1 MKQMPT
7 VEEPV
12 TASMVC
18 HVTVHLPCQHVC
30 ALRLRPVSL
39 QSKYIVST
47 RTKISVGSLAYRDY
61 NNYETD
67 YLLPSSDSETFNSDG
82 YFCL

>member
-1 MKQMPT
+1 MKLEFSSCIPHEIVLQMKQMPT
-7 VEEPV
+7 VREPV

-30 ALRLRPVSL
+30 ALRLQPVSL

-47 RTKISVGSLAYRDY
+47 RTKISVGSLVYRDY
-61 NNYETD
+61 NKLRN
-67 YLLPSSDSETFNSDG
+67 
-82 YFCL
+82 